1 MIKRGQRWSLW
12 LNRNHFCRRLH
23 CVWFNLALH
32 AAAQPRLF
40 VPADFLS
47 RLDLIQLY
55 ARSRAEPSN
64 FNCKWTWLSTVKVS
78 LAAACFSV
86 MLRHPRVEMY
96 LLWLGVCSGAV
107 ALVIYFSRY
116 PFSHGNRPNHENT
129 GGRRHPFYTRDV
141 FIQHGHFSHQIY
153 TIKSF
158 NRRYPSSVFA
168 EVKSDTLFCGLPF
181 SDRSHCLRW

>member
-1 MIKRGQRWSLW
+1 VIALIKSQSL
-12 LNRNHFCRRLH
+12 LQEA
-23 CVWFNLALH
+23 ALCI
-32 AAAQPRLF
+32 AYTIWRMPLRSPAFF
-40 VPADFLS
+40 VPANCLSRS

-55 ARSRAEPSN
+55 ARAPSKVILIVNGLGYPPLRSPWLRRGLPLCCDTQESR
-64 FNCKWTWLSTVKVS
+64 CIY
-78 LAAACFSV
+78 CDC
-86 MLRHPRVEMY
+86 
-96 LLWLGVCSGAV
+96 LGVCSGAV

-158 NRRYPSSVFA
+158 NRRYPSSSVFA